1 MIIKIKCINLND
13 YYGKINY
20 RNSSDYYEKKKKK
33 FWTPG
38 TVDLIGT
45 KITRKRDESFTKVC
59 KINI

>member
-1 MIIKIKCINLND
+1 MIIM
-13 YYGKINY
+13 
-20 RNSSDYYEKKKKK
+20 EKLTTETRVIIIKKKK